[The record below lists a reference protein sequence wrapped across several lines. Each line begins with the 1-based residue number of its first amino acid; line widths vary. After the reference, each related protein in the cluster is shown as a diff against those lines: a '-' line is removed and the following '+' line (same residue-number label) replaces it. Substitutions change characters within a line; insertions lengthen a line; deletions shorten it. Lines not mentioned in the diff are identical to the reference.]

1 MTFKY
6 NREIYPR
13 TALIKAAY
21 HFTDVAYLHL
31 DCDRNYYLVIIEPKK
46 GHQVKEQ
53 DFENEILAQLAR
65 YEIFRQ
71 TREIREISLARAM
84 ASSVVQEKTSDNSS
98 EGDEDIPADTILKD
112 WFDTHEQHSETS

>member
-1 MTFKY
+1 MTFMYKK
-6 NREIYPR
+6 ELYPK

-31 DCDRNYYLVIIEPKK
+31 DCDDKNFIVDIEPKA
-46 GHQVKEQ
+46 GCELEER

-71 TREIREISLARAM
+71 TKEIREISLARAM
-84 ASSVVQEKTSDNSS
+84 ASSVVNVEVEEESYAESD
-98 EGDEDIPADTILKD
+98 EEDVPADSILKD
-112 WFDTHEQHSETS
+112 WFDTHEQTT